1 MTVLVQEVW
10 EERVWA
16 ARPMRLVAETPTG
29 AVLWVPR
36 GTRGRVPA
44 APTGRPR
51 EATRAE
57 RQSALVE
64 EAWDTST
71 LEIWPRDPWAW
82 RADGWRG
89 FRTMDLVLDV
99 VAELDGSRRLED
111 EDGLGLNPVLSEGWE
126 RPCL

>member
-1 MTVLVQEVW
+1 VTVLVQEVL

-16 ARPMRLVAETPTG
+16 ARPMRLVAETPAG
-29 AVLWVPR
+29 AVLWFPR
-36 GTRGRVPA
+36 GTRRRVPTV
-44 APTGRPR
+44 PTGRPR

-57 RQSALVE
+57 RESALVE
-64 EAWDTST
+64 EARDTST
-71 LEIWPRDPWAW
+71 LQIWPRDPWAW

-99 VAELDGSRRLED
+99 VAELDGSRRLKDED
-111 EDGLGLNPVLSEGWE
+111 ELGPDPVLPEGWE